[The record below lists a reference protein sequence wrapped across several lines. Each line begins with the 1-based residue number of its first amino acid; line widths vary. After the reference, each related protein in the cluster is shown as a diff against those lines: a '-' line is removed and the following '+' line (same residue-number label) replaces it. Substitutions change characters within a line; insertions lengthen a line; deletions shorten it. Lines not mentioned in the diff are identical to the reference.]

1 MFRKL
6 YNQATVSG
14 HLEPDGPILI
24 VQGGAALDPVAP
36 DLAFVRTV
44 RRGEPTVYL
53 PGSSLKGVLR
63 AHAER
68 ILATEIDPSA
78 AENPFD
84 TQAPRRQ
91 RAHAERGKTKVDTR
105 AVFRLSCA
113 ADRLFGSTEIAGRF
127 RIGDAYPPAPGD
139 DRAGFD
145 AANRTEI
152 RYGVAIHRA
161 KQSVKF
167 GPFEQEAVTSGRFA
181 FQATLENFELWMLSL
196 VLQAFQDLDGGLVQV
211 GHAKSRGF
219 GSMRVVAPKL
229 EVRWPGADPGELA
242 GAGARENDAE
252 LRRAYGLDGEDAVA
266 LPAGGEAA
274 AKGLFSGYRYAG
286 WEGMNAVLDAVA
298 ADPWQRFV
306 ERAKREVSDGS

>member
-44 RRGEPTVYL
+44 RRGERTVYL

-63 AHAER
+63 AHVER
-68 ILATEIDPSA
+68 ILATEVGPPA

-91 RAHAERGKTKVDTR
+91 RAHAERGKEKVDTR
-105 AVFRLSCA
+105 AVFRLSCE

-127 RIGDAYPPAPGD
+127 RIGDAYPPAPED
-139 DRAGFD
+139 DRPGFD

-161 KQSVKF
+161 KQSVRF
-167 GPFEQEAVTSGRFA
+167 GPFEQEAVTAGRFA
-181 FQATLENFELWMLSL
+181 FRATLENFELWMLSL
-196 VLQAFQDLDGGLVQV
+196 ILQAFQDLDGGLVQL

-219 GSMRVVAPKL
+219 GSVRVVGPEL
-229 EVRWPGADPGELA
+229 VLRWPGADPGRLA
-242 GAGARENDAE
+242 GAGAREGDE
-252 LRRAYGLDGEDAVA
+252 DLCRAYGLDGRDAID

-286 WEGMNAVLDAVA
+286 WDGINAVLDAVA
-298 ADPWQRFV
+298 ADPWRRFV
-306 ERAKREVSDGS
+306 DRAKGEVSDGT